1 MEITNITDNRQDY
14 SKLTGPLPH
23 KLTNDYMF
31 KAFLQ
36 KNEKALRGLLCALL
50 RMKDTDIKSVAITNP
65 IILGERIT
73 DKYVILDIK
82 LLLND
87 NTIINIEMQVENLKN
102 WPERSLTYLCKN
114 YDQLKTGEDYKE
126 SKKAIQIGILDF
138 TIDGFPQELFLDYY
152 FVNQKTNHIYSD
164 KVSILVLQLNQL
176 GKEKDEASMPDLY
189 HWAQL
194 FSAKTWEEIIM
205 LAEKNKEISECIV
218 TLKELSEDEKIQM
231 ECEAREKARRDAV
244 AREDYITEKAL
255 KEGFSKGHA
264 LGLAAG
270 HAQGLAEG
278 HTEGHAKGHAKGRA
292 EGRAEGITNLVST
305 LRELN
310 ISDNQI
316 IEKLK
321 EKYNLS
327 DTDARKYL

>member
-1 MEITNITDNRQDY
+1 MDLTDNRQY
-14 SKLTGPLPH
+14 FSELRGPLPH

-50 RMKDTDIKSVAITNP
+50 RLQDSYIKTVTITNP
-65 IILGERIT
+65 IILGEKIT

-87 NTIINIEMQVENLKN
+87 NTIINIEMQIENLKN

-114 YDQLKTGEDYKE
+114 YDQLKTGENYANT
-126 SKKAIQIGILDF
+126 KKAIQIGILDF

-176 GKEKDEASMPDLY
+176 GKEKDEVNMPDLY

-194 FSAKTWEEIIM
+194 FCAETWEEIIM

-218 TLKELSEDEKIQM
+218 TLKELSEDEKIQL

-244 AREDYITEKAL
+244 AREAYVAEKAL
-255 KEGFSKGHA
+255 NEG
-264 LGLAAG
+264 L
-270 HAQGLAEG
+270 
-278 HTEGHAKGHAKGRA
+278 AKGRT
-292 EGRAEGITNLVST
+292 EGIVNFVSA
-305 LRELN
+305 LKEFN
-310 ISDNQI
+310 ISDDQI
-316 IEKLK
+316 LEKLIEKF
-321 EKYNLS
+321 NLS
-327 DTDARKYL
+327 DMEANKYI

>member
-1 MEITNITDNRQDY
+1 LFYLDF

-50 RMKDTDIKSVAITNP
+50 RLKDSDIKTVTITNP

-73 DKYVILDIK
+73 DKYVILDIN

-102 WPERSLTYLCKN
+102 WPDRSLTYLCKN
-114 YDQLKTGEDYKE
+114 YDQLKSGEDYTDA
-126 SKKAIQIGILDF
+126 KKVIQIGILDF
-138 TIDGFPQELFLDYY
+138 TPENFPDELFLDYY
-152 FVNQKTNHIYSD
+152 IINRKTNHVYSD

-176 GKEKDEASMPDLY
+176 GKEEDEADRPDLY

-194 FSAKTWEEIIM
+194 FGARTWEEIVM

-218 TLKELSEDEKIQM
+218 TLKELSEDERIQM

-244 AREDYITEKAL
+244 AREAYVFDKGVKQGLEMGLGQGLERGLDKMAQLVAILIKDNKLADIEKASTDSDYRDSL
-255 KEGFSKGHA
+255 F
-264 LGLAAG
+264 
-270 HAQGLAEG
+270 AEY
-278 HTEGHAKGHAKGRA
+278 
-292 EGRAEGITNLVST
+292 
-305 LRELN
+305 N
-310 ISDNQI
+310 I
-316 IEKLK
+316 
-321 EKYNLS
+321 
-327 DTDARKYL
+327 

>member
-1 MEITNITDNRQDY
+1 MGTTDAREMTEIADVTDVADVPDSRHVVGLADDGHDY

-50 RMKDTDIKSVAITNP
+50 RLKDSDIKTVTITNP

-73 DKYVILDIK
+73 DKYVILDIN

-194 FSAKTWEEIIM
+194 FCAETWEEIIM

-218 TLKELSEDEKIQM
+218 TLKELSEDERIQM

-244 AREDYITEKAL
+244 AREDYVFDKGLKQGLEMGVEQGLDRMAQLNVILIKDKRFADLEKA
-255 KEGFSKGHA
+255 
-264 LGLAAG
+264 
-270 HAQGLAEG
+270 
-278 HTEGHAKGHAKGRA
+278 
-292 EGRAEGITNLVST
+292 ST
-305 LRELN
+305 DPAYRDSLFVEYDL
-310 ISDNQI
+310 
-316 IEKLK
+316 
-321 EKYNLS
+321 
-327 DTDARKYL
+327 

>member
-1 MEITNITDNRQDY
+1 MMGITDTWEMTNDRQDY

-50 RMKDTDIKSVAITNP
+50 RLQNSDIKTVTITNP

-73 DKYVILDIK
+73 DKYVVLDIN

-102 WPERSLTYLCKN
+102 WTERSLTYLCKN

-152 FVNQKTNHIYSD
+152 LINRKTNHIYSD

-176 GKEKDEASMPDLY
+176 GKEEDEASMPDLY

-194 FSAKTWEEIIM
+194 FCADTWEEIIM
-205 LAEKNKEISECIV
+205 LADKNKEISECIV
-218 TLKELSEDEKIQM
+218 TLKELSEDERIQL

-244 AREDYITEKAL
+244 AREDYVFDKGVEHGMEQGLERGLDRMAQLVALLIKDNKLADLEKA
-255 KEGFSKGHA
+255 
-264 LGLAAG
+264 
-270 HAQGLAEG
+270 
-278 HTEGHAKGHAKGRA
+278 
-292 EGRAEGITNLVST
+292 ST
-305 LRELN
+305 DPAYRDSLFVE
-310 ISDNQI
+310 
-316 IEKLK
+316 
-321 EKYNLS
+321 YNL
-327 DTDARKYL
+327 